1 MHEKQK
7 PQISADAIVN
17 KLKDDLFTNINT
29 TNKKRSASSTDRK
42 VKFIQDQI
50 SPKNTIFSGF
60 CA

>member
-29 TNKKRSASSTDRK
+29 TNKKRSARSTDRK